1 MGNVCCGKA
10 DSEAFQSPGR
20 VLGAAPP
27 QPERA
32 SVPKSRTVGGPART
46 LGGGDGGQDASSVSG
61 SSSAADDARRKAAEA
76 AEARAKASQKT
87 SGKLSEQL
95 QAQRKQTRQDTLK
108 EASRNELRARDAD
121 EAAQARNYD

>member
-76 AEARAKASQKT
+76 AEVSGEPPERA
-87 SGKLSEQL
+87 GIG
-95 QAQRKQTRQDTLK
+95 
-108 EASRNELRARDAD
+108 N
-121 EAAQARNYD
+121 